1 MFIYHFRYLGA
12 LLTGQNNRENL
23 IVLGGLP
30 RTGKSLLL
38 SLINEVVETYNVP
51 TAVKLDAA
59 QIVGYAQGQ
68 FARSVLLTHYTQV
81 KVNKFNVF
89 VIGKQLMT
97 FNDVSD
103 AGLQELAD
111 NRNLYEGQ
119 KVQGH
124 RKYEHFKSTKPP
136 PVFVTTNAT
145 AAQLSNTQHAEMKCR
160 GAWYWFEHNVEI
172 NLVGG
177 GLPMA
182 MVTATMQLILEC
194 FTADPE
200 LLARGGNTHGLK
212 LPRLL
217 MRGTYIY

>member
-59 QIVGYAQGQ
+59 Q
-68 FARSVLLTHYTQV
+68 
-81 KVNKFNVF
+81 
-89 VIGKQLMT
+89 QLMT